1 LESRILTPLL
11 ILFDSCLFS
20 MTKKP
25 LKIVMI
31 RRGQSNVSN
40 VASQNLITFIRKKVL
55 LGSDELSGDGKN
67 WIRVDRHS
75 QLRKYFLSQ
84 EEGGPKLIQSI
95 PDNEAQADEFL
106 PPPGL
111 TNNLE
116 ELADLLKDING

>member
-1 LESRILTPLL
+1 
-11 ILFDSCLFS
+11 

-75 QLRKYFLSQ
+75 QLRKYF
-84 EEGGPKLIQSI
+84 
-95 PDNEAQADEFL
+95 
-106 PPPGL
+106 
-111 TNNLE
+111 
-116 ELADLLKDING
+116 